1 MIKQTKSLVLP
12 NDLFRKLDQI
22 EKQIG
27 NTPLLELIN
36 TKGLYIKQE
45 AYQFANSIKVRPAF
59 HILKNAIMNN
69 KLSEKDTIIESSS
82 GNFGIALAMISKY
95 LGINFIAVVDKYT
108 PQDKQRMLQLFAS
121 DVVVID
127 KKDQHGGY
135 LLNRIA
141 YIEKYKKEN
150 PNHFHPNQY
159 SNSNNPA
166 SYYYSLG
173 QEICNDFDEL
183 DALFVAVSTGG
194 TISGLSRKLMEKF
207 PDINIVAVDIQ
218 GSLVFQNK
226 VQKRTLSGIGSSI
239 SSVHIQNVKIN
250 SVIIL
255 SQKDIICGCKQLLDE
270 EMVFGG
276 ASTGAVYFAA
286 KQYMKQNPNK
296 KALIISPDDG
306 KSYMDNVYLS

>member
-1 MIKQTKSLVLP
+1 MNKQNESIVLP
-12 NDLFRKLDQI
+12 NDIFGKLEQI

-27 NTPLLELIN
+27 NTPLLQFIN
-36 TKGLYIKQE
+36 TKGLFIKQE
-45 AYQFANSIKVRPAF
+45 ACQFANSIKVRPAF
-59 HILKNAIMNN
+59 HILKNAIINN
-69 KLSEKDTIIESSS
+69 ELSEKHTIIESSS

-108 PQDKQRMLQLFAS
+108 PKAKLRMLRLLAY

-141 YIEKYKKEN
+141 FIEEFKKEN

-159 SNSNNPA
+159 VNPNNPA
-166 SYYYSLG
+166 SYYHGLG
-173 QEICNDFDEL
+173 QEICNNFDQL

-194 TISGLSRKLMEKF
+194 TITGLSRRLREKF
-207 PDINIVAVDIQ
+207 PNINIVAVDIQ
-218 GSLVFQNK
+218 GSLVFQDK
-226 VQKRTLSGIGSSI
+226 AQKRTLSGIGSSI
-239 SSVHIQNVKIN
+239 SSVHIQSTKVDTIM
-250 SVIIL
+250 IL
-255 SQKDIICGCKQLLDE
+255 SQDDIIRGCKQLLEE

-286 KQYMKQNPNK
+286 KQYMKLNPNK

-306 KSYMDNVYLS
+306 KSYMDNVYAS

>member
-1 MIKQTKSLVLP
+1 MNKQNEPLVLQ
-12 NDLFRKLDQI
+12 NDIFGRLAQI

-27 NTPLLELIN
+27 NTPLLEFIN

-45 AYQFANSIKVRPAF
+45 ACQFASSIKVRPAF

-69 KLSEKDTIIESSS
+69 ELSDKHTIIESSS

-95 LGINFIAVVDKYT
+95 LGIKFIAVVDKYT
-108 PQDKQRMLQLFAS
+108 PPAKICMIRLFAS
-121 DVVVID
+121 EVVIID

-141 YIEKYKKEN
+141 YIEEYKKTN

-159 SNSNNPA
+159 VNPNNPA
-166 SYYYSLG
+166 SYYYGLG
-173 QEICNDFDEL
+173 QEICDSFDEL
-183 DALFVAVSTGG
+183 DAVFVAVSTGG
-194 TISGLSRKLMEKF
+194 TVTGLSRKLKEKY
-207 PDINIVAVDIQ
+207 PNIKMVAVDIQ
-218 GSLVFQNK
+218 GSLVFSDK
-226 VQKRTLSGIGSSI
+226 AQKRTLSGIGSSI
-239 SSVHIQNVKIN
+239 SSVHIQGAQIDDVQ
-250 SVIIL
+250 IL
-255 SQKDIICGCKQLLDE
+255 SQNNIIKGCRQLLDE

-286 KQYMKQNPNK
+286 KEYMKQNPGK

-306 KSYMDNVYLS
+306 KSYMDNVYTS

>member
-1 MIKQTKSLVLP
+1 MKKENESLVSS
-12 NDLFRKLDQI
+12 NDIFEKLEQI

-27 NTPLLELIN
+27 NTPLLEFIN

-45 AYQFANSIKVRPAF
+45 AFQFASSIKVRPAF
-59 HILKNAIMNN
+59 HILKNAIINN
-69 KLSEKDTIIESSS
+69 QLSEKHTIIESSS
-82 GNFGIALAMISKY
+82 GNFGIALSMISRY
-95 LGINFIAVVDKYT
+95 LGIKFIAVVDKYT
-108 PQDKQRMLQLFAS
+108 PQEKLRMLRLFAT

-135 LLNRIA
+135 LLSRISH
-141 YIEKYKKEN
+141 IEEYKKYN

-159 SNSNNPA
+159 TNPNNPA
-166 SYYYSLG
+166 SYYYGLG
-173 QEICNDFDEL
+173 QEICDDFSEL

-194 TISGLSRKLMEKF
+194 TITGLSKKLKEKF
-207 PDINIVAVDIQ
+207 PNIDIIAVDIQ
-218 GSLVFQNK
+218 GSLVFK
-226 VQKRTLSGIGSSI
+226 KEVHKRTLSGIGSSI
-239 SSVHIQNVKIN
+239 SSIHIQSASIDTVMILPQNE
-250 SVIIL
+250 II
-255 SQKDIICGCKQLLDE
+255 QGCKDLLEE

-276 ASTGAVYFAA
+276 ASTGAVYAAA

>member
-1 MIKQTKSLVLP
+1 MNKQNESLVLP
-12 NDLFRKLDQI
+12 NDIFGKLEQI

-27 NTPLLELIN
+27 NTPLLEFIN

-45 AYQFANSIKVRPAF
+45 AYQFASSIKVRPAF
-59 HILKNAIMNN
+59 HILKNAIVNN
-69 KLSEKDTIIESSS
+69 KLSEKHTIIESSS

-95 LGINFIAVVDKYT
+95 LGIDFIAVVDEYT
-108 PQDKQRMLQLFAS
+108 PQEKQRMLRLLAS
-121 DVVVID
+121 DVVVIN

-141 YIEKYKKEN
+141 HIEEYKKSN

-159 SNSNNPA
+159 ENPNNPA
-166 SYYYSLG
+166 SYYYGLG
-173 QEICNDFDEL
+173 QEICDDFDEL

-194 TISGLSRKLMEKF
+194 TITGLSRKLREKF
-207 PDINIVAVDIQ
+207 PNINIIAVDIQ
-218 GSLVFQNK
+218 GSLVFQAK
-226 VQKRTLSGIGSSI
+226 AQKRTLSGIGSSI
-239 SSVHIQNVKIN
+239 SSVHIQSAHIDDVK
-250 SVIIL
+250 IL
-255 SQKDIICGCKQLLDE
+255 SQDNIIRGCKQLLEE

-286 KQYMKQNPNK
+286 KEYMKQNPNK